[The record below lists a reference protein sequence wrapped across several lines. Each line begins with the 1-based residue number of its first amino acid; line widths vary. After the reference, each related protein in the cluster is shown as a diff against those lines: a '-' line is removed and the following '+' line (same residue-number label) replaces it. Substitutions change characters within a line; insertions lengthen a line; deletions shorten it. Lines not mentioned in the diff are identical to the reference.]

1 MVKRKNDESA
11 YEYRKR
17 KKKEKFRKEHRYDS
31 EKEYWKNASKQATR
45 EQQAGIQNLFA
56 KAGSFSGI
64 ARAGY
69 NASELAVN
77 VPRIATAVESM
88 FANPYLG
95 AAAVEGMGSAVY
107 AGAALGGGAAIAGAA
122 GLGYLA
128 GNAIGSLFTQTNS
141 EVLNILSMPG
151 TYQGKIALSAK
162 SAFKGLR
169 DKYQK
174 KGGVYI
180 VENYGSVAD
189 PDSVYIG
196 HTTFNLQTVAWSIG
210 IALLRKLFRVGV
222 KCDVSTPYEELPLVS
237 ATPDSGPDGY
247 TVIYETQDSDGTIDR
262 VSHTIP
268 NDASLSTILLQNIAG
283 FILYDNIVTTMTL
296 QNPTVLNKVYL
307 YQRNSGSEFR
317 LMYMMD
323 MTKEILSIA
332 MSSHMTIQ
340 NRTKS
345 AAGASDTTQV
355 DAQPLKG
362 PVFEFSTG
370 IPKLKSGSPAVM
382 NYIPLAGLILVRAG
396 QLAGSDVVAYREPP
410 VKSAYQNVIKS
421 AYARLNPG
429 AIKSMTIGTDC
440 KGYYGNVLHKLKL
453 DSDNSN
459 YSRVYGKSQMAIFE
473 EELNSGSA
481 NNITLT
487 YECQHIAGAEFTT
500 TYSSNLQPGYA
511 QAVINNVP
519 A

>member
-31 EKEYWKNASKQATR
+31 EKQYWKNASKQATR
-45 EQQAGIQNLFA
+45 EQSKAIEGLFA
-56 KAGSFSGI
+56 GG
-64 ARAGY
+64 G
-69 NASELAVN
+69 AS
-77 VPRIATAVESM
+77 SS
-88 FANPYLG
+88 G
-95 AAAVEGMGSAVY
+95 AAAYNAGKGVLNTLWEGRAMLPAVEEALGAEVMADLLVPAALSAPIAGGAV
-107 AGAALGGGAAIAGAA
+107 AVGAAA
-122 GLGYLA
+122 GYLA
-128 GNAIGSLFTQTNS
+128 GEVVSSLFTQTNS

-396 QLAGSDVVAYREPP
+396 QLAGSDVLAYREPP